1 MSTQREREVP
11 HPLDTQKAMDE
22 IRRLFDRYRVTG
34 RTAGRF
40 ERGVDAGRQPT
51 VPSGSGRAPQRDQRH
66 G

>member
-1 MSTQREREVP
+1 
-11 HPLDTQKAMDE
+11 MDE